1 MRTSNGHARGGLAAL
16 WVAAALAAAGAGL
29 PAPAA
34 AQDIRRPHLAGHTF
48 LPTDL
53 IPEAF
58 VSTHVR
64 NSLGYAQALDLDY
77 PPVVVQ
83 GDTLVTLQG
92 DLIYALLGFEY
103 EQAVKDWIAVRT
115 TVNLR
120 TRLGTQAA
128 SLVREGVTVGAGFDF
143 GWMAR
148 LYQSRR
154 TMLCGSLLASRQ
166 SYTAVDLRG
175 FVEDVIDGAPNPR
188 LIDDIPVVRGRGGLH
203 FAWAMSRPFGLTLF
217 GETSY
222 GEAPQRGAA
231 DGWEYSYGACVDFDA
246 GAAWDIPLGAALAYR
261 QTSLP
266 EMNSSVPDIG
276 RQTVLR
282 LAYNAQPDFVVG
294 VDLVGIYNRENSRR
308 EAMFA
313 TGAMVTLR
321 YYF

>member
-1 MRTSNGHARGGLAAL
+1 MRTSNGRARGGLAAL

-48 LPTDL
+48 LSTDL

-58 VSTHVR
+58 VSTYVR
-64 NSLGYAQALDLDY
+64 NSLGYAQALDLEY
-77 PPVVVQ
+77 PPVVVH

-92 DLIYALLGFEY
+92 DLVYALLGFEY

-115 TVNLR
+115 AVSLR

-128 SLVREGVTVGAGFDF
+128 SLVRDGVTVGSGVEF

-148 LYQSRR
+148 LHQSRT
-154 TMLCGSLLASRQ
+154 TMLCGSLIASRQ

-175 FVEDVIDGAPNPR
+175 FVEDVIAGAPNPR

-203 FAWAMSRPFGLTLF
+203 FAWALSRPFGLTLF

-222 GEAPQRGAA
+222 GEAPRRGAA

-266 EMNSSVPDIG
+266 EFNSSIPDIG
-276 RQTVLR
+276 RQTILR

-294 VDLVGIYNRENSRR
+294 VDLLALFNRENTDR
-308 EAMFA
+308 EAMIA